1 MLELMTYG
9 IGEVIFGLLFFI
21 ALVTSTFLLGPLKI

>member
-1 MLELMTYG
+1 MMELITTD
-9 IGEVIFGLLFFI
+9 IGEIVFGFLFFM